1 MSSGN
6 RALAISPSALPT
18 GRAVAEL
25 DHELPGALRI
35 RELRIFLL
43 DRDGVG
49 EPADEHTQ
57 LAFVSRVARGEMLP
71 VVGVRTAAMV
81 IGDRVI
87 LDPVSPP
94 YGFRDKTL
102 EQQ

>member
-1 MSSGN
+1 MGD
-6 RALAISPSALPT
+6 A
-18 GRAVAEL
+18 
-25 DHELPGALRI
+25 
-35 RELRIFLL
+35 
-43 DRDGVG
+43 
-49 EPADEHTQ
+49 ADEHVQ
-57 LAFVSRVARGEMLP
+57 LAFTPRVARGEMLP
-71 VVGVRTAAMV
+71 VVGVRKAAMV